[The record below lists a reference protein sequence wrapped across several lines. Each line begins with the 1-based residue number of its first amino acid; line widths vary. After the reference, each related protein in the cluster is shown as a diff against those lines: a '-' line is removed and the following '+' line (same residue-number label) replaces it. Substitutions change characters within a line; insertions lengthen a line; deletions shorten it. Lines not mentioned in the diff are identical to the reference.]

1 MKSIKKYISHET
13 LFLIAWA
20 VLVLIIG
27 VSVACLFRGCSN
39 SLSERFSMESLPTY
53 DMNGNVYTIRKTYDH
68 KPTKK
73 DSSDFIEEYEY
84 EIKRIM
90 DSIESIK

>member
-1 MKSIKKYISHET
+1 
-13 LFLIAWA
+13 
-20 VLVLIIG
+20 
-27 VSVACLFRGCSN
+27 
-39 SLSERFSMESLPTY
+39 MESLPTY